1 MLYCCKNCVLVAGS
15 LKTDSSRKLHAQYCN
30 VRCVG
35 DDVSDCLFRSAAAGG
50 HSECWLSVSDRVAD
64 FLSVNESFITLKK
77 SVYPA
82 LFVSFYFCKLR
93 ISISSLQNTNAF
105 SRVGQERSISLRYSY
120 QLKRW
125 TAKKILVMNALSV
138 KCGSN
143 TYILLETAR
152 NSLFSSKV
160 LNHVKDTYCPKT

>member
-1 MLYCCKNCVLVAGS
+1 MLSCCKNCVLVAGS

-82 LFVSFYFCKLR
+82 LFLSFYFFNLR
-93 ISISSLQNTNAF
+93 ISILSLQNSNVF
-105 SRVGQERSISLRYSY
+105 SRVSQERSISLRYSY

-125 TAKKILVMNALSV
+125 TVLVMNALSV

-152 NSLFSSKV
+152 DSLFSGKV
-160 LNHVKDTYCPKT
+160 LNHVKDTYCSKT